1 MIIGLTK
8 WLLALPL
15 IALGL
20 QLKRERTFY
29 KIDGKSVLGNITA
42 VREAKDLIE
51 CSFQCIEFGPV
62 PCLSFNLE
70 RSNRNVRICELSNTE
85 KYLEPQKIHERPGYD
100 YYGTEFQVSWLK
112 PYYLAFI
119 LGCQLVVGGTWPKTG
134 PLRETTD
141 TASNTCTT
149 TSLRFSPLENVLNIT

>member
-1 MIIGLTK
+1 MIVCIGIMSLCNLILLQKKKEKGQLFSDILYIMIIGLTK

-20 QLKRERTFY
+20 QLKQERAFY

-62 PCLSFNLE
+62 PCLSFSLKKT
-70 RSNRNVRICELSNTE
+70 NRNVRICELSNTWSH
-85 KYLEPQKIHERPGYD
+85 KRYTKDQDTITTKRN
-100 YYGTEFQVSWLK
+100 FR
-112 PYYLAFI
+112 
-119 LGCQLVVGGTWPKTG
+119 LV
-134 PLRETTD
+134 D
-141 TASNTCTT
+141 
-149 TSLRFSPLENVLNIT
+149 